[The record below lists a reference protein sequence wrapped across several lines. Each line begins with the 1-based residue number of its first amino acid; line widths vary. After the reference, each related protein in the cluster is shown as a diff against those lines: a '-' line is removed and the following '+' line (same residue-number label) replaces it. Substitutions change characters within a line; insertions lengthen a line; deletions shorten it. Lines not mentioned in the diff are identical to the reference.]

1 MIKNYKYENGNE
13 SKVAEFGN
21 GDLSVADFSDVEN
34 KISGIMVCDALE
46 KHPIGS
52 EGNIKKGDK
61 ISDVADFSILFTF
74 SKTESIDVL
83 LEALMNAKESLIE
96 ILDNKQF

>member
-13 SKVAEFGN
+13 SNVAEFGN
-21 GDLSVADFSDVEN
+21 GDLSVAGFSDVEN
-34 KISGIMVCDALE
+34 KISGIMVC
-46 KHPIGS
+46 